1 MFKIFTSTLL
11 TIVVTVKVKTEK
23 KIELYVKRRENI
35 MNENMSL

>member
-1 MFKIFTSTLL
+1 MFKILQYLINNCCQSENR
-11 TIVVTVKVKTEK
+11 KN